1 MSSAVADIISLVL
14 SVMHSSSSSAAS
26 RDQKRR
32 ARGDLTDSRPPE
44 SRETEE
50 QHRLCLCRN
59 RKRRRRRGVPVGTA
73 REQQAESDL
82 SHFPFSANASVVTD
96 SGVLGHHELL
106 QNDNAAMIRNG
117 HENSDVTG
125 ETVDDRD
132 RRLDRTRKWHVRQA
146 QGNSDVA
153 DRHRRLDREN
163 KRRVRHAD
171 ENSDVADRCRRLDDE
186 LLQNVSAAMIGNVLG
201 NNDATDSSPL
211 DPAERGETRD
221 NRRRRVDRERKRRE
235 RKAEQGNRNS
245 DLANEERRRV
255 DRERKRRKREAQQ
268 RNRELDNER
277 RRVDRERKRRKKEA
291 QQGNRELIDRTHR
304 LDRERQ
310 QRYRERNPTRQVN
323 FQKRLKPVNVKPT
336 KLCKYCDNNFLLY
349 AHESAGFCC
358 GMGTLTS
365 LDSQCFEIPE
375 ELMSVYSNKWFGAWS
390 RVVNN
395 ALRFS
400 SPGSVIRG
408 GMFMPQQP
416 AHLRCCGQTYT
427 WILNGD
433 VGGPLRSWINDTS
446 LQLQEFDNLPEGRR
460 PTRHVTQA
468 KSWTATISDYLQ
480 RFNPFALS
488 LMSMGQDSTVE
499 GIKYNFTHRSKHMEQ
514 TRLSSE
520 ELALVHST
528 LKRNDNTEF
537 FATVIPKRE
546 SQGNKLWKSVHF
558 HSGFWE
564 TLAYPLLFLDGQIGW
579 GHLPDGT
586 SNFAKVDSEKGITLH
601 EYTRYLLL
609 HSSIISHA
617 GRLRQAWVLE
627 QYLRDEHNSLDFLR
641 KNNVILKRAPRSV
654 VEGVLHTANM
664 IKQREMAIN
673 LLPEDERRNVSY
685 LKALSEDVKERVNFE
700 SVIIEGHQHHH
711 EDTNETFT
719 ASDLKYLPGYTYL
732 PSSFPGGPRCQML
745 KFADAMTIAAKLG
758 GPHLFTTFTTSPTWS
773 ELLYSPSNI
782 PYVEDNMVN
791 EDRVFK
797 EKLALFLDDLRKG
810 VFFENRKTVYII
822 SVVEFQWRGHPH
834 AHIVYRVQGDRLTGD
849 EIDRMIT
856 TSYMQCKTENERKL
870 LKTFMTHHCKE
881 DLCLKDGKPCCLFY
895 PKKLNSTYQIGDRGY
910 PLYKRLNEEDQRI
923 IPCVLNMITKY
934 NCHINVRRNSVAMY
948 TMHISDIRRS

>member
-1 MSSAVADIISLVL
+1 MGEVRPTDILAGNYRKRAGNYLYKKLLRQHAADIGKIEIRIVVAKVVEGIAGQIPPGTSIADLI
-14 SVMHSSSSSAAS
+14 
-26 RDQKRR
+26 RDHIVCLNCSHLITYLHLETGRFICK
-32 ARGDLTDSRPPE
+32 RGDALLSPVQRNKKVACAL
-44 SRETEE
+44 REVAK
-50 QHRLCLCRN
+50 
-59 RKRRRRRGVPVGTA
+59 RKR
-73 REQQAESDL
+73 
-82 SHFPFSANASVVTD
+82 
-96 SGVLGHHELL
+96 HE
-106 QNDNAAMIRNG
+106 
-117 HENSDVTG
+117 T
-125 ETVDDRD
+125 
-132 RRLDRTRKWHVRQA
+132 
-146 QGNSDVA
+146 
-153 DRHRRLDREN
+153 
-163 KRRVRHAD
+163 
-171 ENSDVADRCRRLDDE
+171 
-186 LLQNVSAAMIGNVLG
+186 
-201 NNDATDSSPL
+201 
-211 DPAERGETRD
+211 
-221 NRRRRVDRERKRRE
+221 
-235 RKAEQGNRNS
+235 KAEQENRN
-245 DLANEERRRV
+245 
-255 DRERKRRKREAQQ
+255 RERKRRKREAQQ
-268 RNRELDNER
+268 
-277 RRVDRERKRRKKEA
+277 KEA
-291 QQGNRELIDRTHR
+291 QQGNTELIDRTDR
-304 LDRERQ
+304 LNRERQ
-310 QRYRERNPTRQVN
+310 ERHRERNLTRQAN

-336 KLCKYCDNNFLLY
+336 KLCKYCDSNFLLY

-375 ELMSVYSNKWFGAWS
+375 ELMSVYTNKWFGAWS

-408 GMFMPQQP
+408 GMFMPRQP

-427 WILNGD
+427 RILNGD

-546 SQGNKLWKSVHF
+546 FQGNKLSKSVHY

-586 SNFAKVDSEKGITLH
+586 SNFAKVDLEKGITLH

-609 HSSIISHA
+609 HSPIISHA

-641 KNNVILKRAPRSV
+641 KNNVILKRAPRTV

-673 LLPEDERRNVSY
+673 MLPEDERHNVSY
-685 LKALSEDVKERVNFE
+685 LKALSKDMKERVNFE

-773 ELLYSPSNI
+773 EFRDTSSNT
-782 PYVEDNMVN
+782 PYVEDNMVH

-810 VFFENRKTVYII
+810 VFFENRKAVYII

-856 TSYMQCKTENERKL
+856 TSYMQCKAENERKL
-870 LKTFMTHHCKE
+870 LKTFMTHYCKQ

-923 IPCVLNMITKY
+923 VPCVLNMITKY
-934 NCHINVRRNSVAMY
+934 MCHINVRRNSVAMY